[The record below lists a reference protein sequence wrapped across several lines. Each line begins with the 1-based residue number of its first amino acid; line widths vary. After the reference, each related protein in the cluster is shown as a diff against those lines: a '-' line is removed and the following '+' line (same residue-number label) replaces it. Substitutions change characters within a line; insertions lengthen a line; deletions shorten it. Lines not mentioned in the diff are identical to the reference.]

1 MSIVNFKII
10 FVKKQKQARKRP
22 TQGWGPTFIYNR
34 NGRFHTTDGLFVWDG
49 LFVAWLYPSILTD
62 SLKMDYPFQI
72 ACVQPPPPLR
82 KNRWKGVCG
91 GGGDC
96 T

>member
-34 NGRFHTTDGLFVWDG
+34 NGRFH
-49 LFVAWLYPSILTD
+49 
-62 SLKMDYPFQI
+62 I
-72 ACVQPPPPLR
+72 ACVAGA
-82 KNRWKGVCG
+82 WK
-91 GGGDC
+91 
-96 T
+96 